1 MLERRY
7 AYNPRVLASVGATS
21 NPLTSAADT
30 GNTIVY
36 VIGVGALV
44 YFGLSFI
51 APLFIGAAGKTKKAK
66 HEYSRIG
73 REERSSQ
80 QHSFSYTPAYERNA
94 LAHRYGRG
102 QAIDVDFIDS

>member
-1 MLERRY
+1 M
-7 AYNPRVLASVGATS
+7 AHVGAD
-21 NPLTSAADT
+21 PVTSAADT
-30 GNTIVY
+30 GRVIIY
-36 VIGVGALV
+36 VVGVGALV
-44 YFGLSFI
+44 YFGLTFV

-80 QHSFSYTPAYERNA
+80 QHSFSYTPTYERSG

>member
-1 MLERRY
+1 MLARRH
-7 AYNPRVLASVGATS
+7 AYNPRVLAAVGATS

-36 VIGVGALV
+36 IIGVGALV
-44 YFGLSFI
+44 YFGLYFV

-66 HEYSRIG
+66 HEYSKIG
-73 REERSSQ
+73 RDERSVQ
-80 QHSFSYTPAYERNA
+80 HHSFSYTPTYERGA

-102 QAIDVDFIDS
+102 QAIDVDYIDS